1 MASKRTRETTKTYF
15 RDRMNAQGF
24 DTLQELSDA
33 TGINRGNLYRYIT
46 LETRPSI
53 DVVPV
58 LCNALDLTADE
69 LLQALHVKGF

>member
-1 MASKRTRETTKTYF
+1 MAKKKTSILTNAWFRTRME
-15 RDRMNAQGF
+15 DMGF
-24 DTLQELSDA
+24 DTLQQLSDA